1 MVLSFVWLVSM
12 LRIVNMT
19 AMVSFVRCVSVSDP
33 ALPTLLCGDF
43 NMILDRVVSR
53 CGWCPFD
60 ISRKSFDML
69 SMLFWVVVLRIFGV
83 KCIPV
88 FLRLLGV
95 SLMRPLPQAFTL
107 SVARIFGC
115 LM

>member
-12 LRIVNMT
+12 LRIVTMT
-19 AMVSFVRCVSVSDP
+19 AVVSFVRCVSVIDP

-43 NMILDRVVSR
+43 NTVHDRVVSR
-53 CGWCPFD
+53 CGSCPFD
-60 ISRKSFDML
+60 ISRKSFAML
-69 SMLFWVVVLRIFGV
+69 SFLSWVVVLRIFGV

-88 FLRLLGV
+88 FLRLLGD

-107 SVARIFGC
+107 SVARMFGC
-115 LM
+115 LI